1 MARMLYA
8 TVPAL
13 TVTLIFFWMLQGMIH
28 VGASRPRNEESFH
41 NVDFIRLKREQPPE
55 QQKERIRPLK
65 PKPEK
70 QMPQP
75 DVRMNKTVAPVK
87 QPMLQE
93 NLNLDIPLN
102 LSAVSA
108 LSDARVAVSAENTL
122 GDAHGTGIGGRA
134 VNTNVIPLSRI
145 NPVYPKRAK
154 MMKKEGFVVLEF
166 TITPFGTV
174 KDAVAVRAEPKNMFE
189 NSAVS
194 ALLKWRFKPKVE
206 DNKPVEQRAMIQMDF
221 RLDR

>member
-1 MARMLYA
+1 
-8 TVPAL
+8 
-13 TVTLIFFWMLQGMIH
+13 
-28 VGASRPRNEESFH
+28 
-41 NVDFIRLKREQPPE
+41 
-55 QQKERIRPLK
+55 
-65 PKPEK
+65 
-70 QMPQP
+70 
-75 DVRMNKTVAPVK
+75 MNKTVAPVK

-122 GDAHGTGIGGRA
+122 GDAHGIGIGGRA